1 MYSYVYKSVDLN
13 SDKHTHKDVDK
24 GVYICYILIGGGN
37 NGNNYFAAIKGG
49 VGKTTL
55 SYNFSEYLASIGKK
69 FFLLIWIT
77 NVTYLKY

>member
-1 MYSYVYKSVDLN
+1 MEII
-13 SDKHTHKDVDK
+13 T
-24 GVYICYILIGGGN
+24 
-37 NGNNYFAAIKGG
+37 FAAIKGG